1 MQKQN
6 ELIEEK
12 EEPEPIA
19 IVVIPDQP
27 RILQKQALNFPVEVI
42 DHHQPEK
49 PRIQSRKAAP
59 VLIIENETSEQS
71 ESIVEED
78 DEELREYIAA

>member
-27 RILQKQALNFPVEVI
+27 KILQ
-42 DHHQPEK
+42 
-49 PRIQSRKAAP
+49 
-59 VLIIENETSEQS
+59 
-71 ESIVEED
+71 
-78 DEELREYIAA
+78 